1 MPVYI
6 GSLGRM
12 VKLPYVGSQQVQT
25 EEHYNFSSTLE
36 GKRKAQVKPRGPRTW
51 ELSAD
56 HYRPNEHSLL
66 SQFADGA
73 WGPGP
78 FVFVSA
84 DAPHTNI
91 LTPAAS
97 MCRESEQFQ
106 PDVLYGVPSFPTGYG
121 QPGPTC
127 PVSRQHIYSAAAFT
141 LYPRA
146 VQMLLVPCTSREPM
160 RRAGLSWFAAD
171 RRYLG
176 SSAAALTPGEGWRV
190 SSVTARPPI
199 GAAGVGLGALTATA
213 CAAPILVWGD
223 SAPSWSVGEGCLE
236 AVVHAVSRDLRLAV
250 PRIYVFKSEFHH
262 HGGGI
267 NAMWFPVECCCC
279 HAENTCAR
287 ERR

>member
-106 PDVLYGVPSFPTGYG
+106 PDVLYGGPSLLPTGLWAAGSYMSG
-121 QPGPTC
+121 QPTTYLFG
-127 PVSRQHIYSAAAFT
+127 RGIYPLPPSGSNVTGALHVQGANA
-141 LYPRA
+141 RA
-146 VQMLLVPCTSREPM
+146 RLN
-160 RRAGLSWFAAD
+160 WYAAD

-250 PRIYVFKSEFHH
+250 PGSTYSNLSFTITEV
-262 HGGGI
+262 G
-267 NAMWFPVECCCC
+267 
-279 HAENTCAR
+279 
-287 ERR
+287 